1 MNTTA
6 GQQLI
11 NLSGIAR
18 MTGMQM
24 PTVSNWRK
32 RDDTFPKPAG
42 GTDVRPLFSV
52 AEIKDWIRAT
62 GKNVEFKE
70 RGLAL
75 QLADMLRSDY
85 RSHEYPGILLSAI
98 ALTHWARQNRPD
110 YLDSL
115 MPERIE
121 VLARDCASALTDR
134 YRLVVDMIVQWA
146 NPYGRGRGSDAFIQL
161 LRRVSQ
167 VEDLAELAQDVMA
180 LAVSRDSS
188 MAEHLATPAFSDL
201 LVSLLPPGGLTY
213 SDLGSGGGQT
223 LLTAARQNRSWKLH
237 GIERDHSSNQFA
249 ACLLFVHNIDAQ
261 IDSADIFDRAVGMQ
275 FDRITFS
282 APFGM
287 RLRDDQVWHI
297 SWPFGKPPLSRG
309 DGAWPQLAYQA
320 LSHGGHAVVVVAS
333 GVLFRSGI
341 ERDIMGRMV
350 AQGAIEAVISLPG
363 NTQPNT
369 ALPVNILL
377 LSKDK
382 EHIPDKILMV
392 DVSQIDSE
400 EDRRDS
406 RRERDFT
413 EVFKKAINA
422 VEAWRNGSDGTSEVS
437 IAVPIADL
445 MAPDATLMPQRW
457 LASLTELSEE
467 DVSSLIQ
474 GVGAAK
480 DIWTRTMEEQTR
492 PPSAAS
498 VKKST
503 NEVPLRPLPELGL
516 VVIRGDYIRPKQEME
531 DPEDGTARVVTL
543 ESVRTGEPKELPAM
557 TERLRKTPV
566 RTQEGDILVTSLG
579 SRVDARVCHEA
590 GLEVDRNVNIVR
602 GLGNA
607 WDADFVAQQLMAKH
621 NQAMLSGA
629 TIKRVDIKQLLI
641 PQLPIEIQREAG
653 RIFREFSVFSEASKQ
668 ALDRAGTYINALR
681 EAISTGTVTVD
692 AP

>member
-32 RDDTFPKPAG
+32 RDETFPKPAG

-52 AEIKDWIRAT
+52 AEVKDWIRAT
-62 GKNVEFKE
+62 GKNVEFRE

-75 QLADMLRSDY
+75 QLADMLRSEY
-85 RSHEYPGILLSAI
+85 RAHEYAGILLSAI
-98 ALTHWARQNRPD
+98 ALTRWARQNRPD
-110 YLDSL
+110 YLDGL
-115 MPERIE
+115 MPETVE
-121 VLARDCASALTDR
+121 ALARDCASALTDR
-134 YRLVVDMIVQWA
+134 HHLVADMIIEWA
-146 NPYGRGRGSDAFIQL
+146 TPVRRVGGSDSFFEL
-161 LRRVSQ
+161 LRRISE
-167 VEDLAELAQDVMA
+167 VEDLPGLAQDVTA
-180 LAVSRDSS
+180 LARRDPS

-201 LVSLLPPGGLTY
+201 LVSLLPAGGLTY
-213 SDLGSGGGQT
+213 SDFGSGGGQT
-223 LLTAARQNRSWKLH
+223 LLTAAQQNRGWELH
-237 GIERDHSSNQFA
+237 GIDVHQSSNRFA
-249 ACLLFVHNIDAQ
+249 ACLLYVHDIDAQ
-261 IDSADIFDRAVGMQ
+261 IDSADIFDRATGMQ

-287 RLRDDQVWHI
+287 RLLDDQVWRI

-309 DGAWPQLAYQA
+309 DAAWPQLAYQA
-320 LSHGGHAVVVVAS
+320 LRHGGHAVVVVGPSVLTRS
-333 GVLFRSGI
+333 GV

-369 ALPVNILL
+369 TLPVNILL
-377 LSKDK
+377 LTKEK
-382 EHIPDKILMV
+382 EHVPDKVLMV

-400 EDRRDS
+400 EDRQGS

-413 EVFKKAINA
+413 QVFERAISA
-422 VEAWRNGSDGTSEVS
+422 VEAWRSGGDGVSEVS
-437 IAVPIADL
+437 IPVPLADL

-457 LASLTELSEE
+457 LASMTELSE
-467 DVSSLIQ
+467 DDLSSLIQ
-474 GVGAAK
+474 HVGATK
-480 DIWTRTMEEQTR
+480 ENWTRTMAEQAS
-492 PPSAAS
+492 PPSAAY

-503 NEVPLRPLPELGL
+503 EEVPLRPLPELGL
-516 VVIRGDYIRPKQEME
+516 VVVRGDYIRPKQDME
-531 DPEDGTARVVTL
+531 DPEDGTTRVVTL
-543 ESVRTGEPKELPAM
+543 ESVRTGEPKELPVM

-579 SRVDARVCHEA
+579 SRVEARVFREA
-590 GLEVDRNVNIVR
+590 GLEVDRNVSIVR

-607 WDADFVAQQLMAKH
+607 WDPDFVAQQLMAKH

-629 TIKRVDIKQLLI
+629 TIKRVDVKQLLI
-641 PQLPIEIQREAG
+641 PQLPIKIQREVG
-653 RIFREFSVFSEASKQ
+653 RIFREFSAFSEASRQ
-668 ALDRAGTYINALR
+668 AADKAGTYISALR
-681 EAISTGTVTVD
+681 EAISTGTITVD

>member
-32 RDDTFPKPAG
+32 RDETFPKPAG

-52 AEIKDWIRAT
+52 VEVKDWIRAT

-70 RGLAL
+70 RGVAL
-75 QLADMLRSDY
+75 QLADMLRSEY
-85 RSHEYPGILLSAI
+85 RSHEYPGYLLSAI
-98 ALTHWARQNRPD
+98 ALTHWARQNRPGYID
-110 YLDSL
+110 GL
-115 MPERIE
+115 MPETVE
-121 VLARDCASALTDR
+121 VLARDSASALMERYPLVADKIVEWVTPRDR
-134 YRLVVDMIVQWA
+134 T
-146 NPYGRGRGSDAFIQL
+146 RGMGSFFQV
-161 LRRVSQ
+161 LRRMSE
-167 VEDLAELAQDVMA
+167 VEDLAGLARDVTA
-180 LAVSRDSS
+180 LARRDS

-201 LVSLLPPGGLTY
+201 LVSLLPAGGLTY
-213 SDLGSGGGQT
+213 SDFGSGGGQT
-223 LLTAARQNRSWKLH
+223 LLTAARQSRDWRLH
-237 GIERDHSSNQFA
+237 GIERDQSANQFA
-249 ACLLFVHNIDAQ
+249 ACLLFVNDIDVQ
-261 IDSADIFDRAVGMQ
+261 IDSADIFDRAAGMQ
-275 FDRITFS
+275 FDRITFG

-287 RLRDDQVWHI
+287 RLRDDQVWRI

-309 DGAWPQLAYQA
+309 DTAWPQLAYQA
-320 LSHGGHAVVVVAS
+320 LTHGGHAVVVVGPSALTRS
-333 GVLFRSGI
+333 GV
-341 ERDIMGRMV
+341 ERDILGRMV
-350 AQGAIEAVISLPG
+350 AQGAIEAVISLPS

-382 EHIPDKILMV
+382 EHVPDKVLMV
-392 DVSQIDSE
+392 DVSQMDSE

-413 EVFKKAINA
+413 QVFNQVSSA
-422 VEAWRNGSDGTSEVS
+422 VEAWRSGSDGISEVS

-457 LASLTELSEE
+457 MASMTELSEE
-467 DVSSLIQ
+467 DLSSLVH

-480 DIWTRTMEEQTR
+480 DVWTRAVEEQPR
-492 PPSAAS
+492 PPSAKY
-498 VKKST
+498 VKKAT
-503 NEVPLRPLPELGL
+503 EDVPLRPLPELGL
-516 VVIRGDYIRPKQEME
+516 VVVRGDYIRPKQDVEESE
-531 DPEDGTARVVTL
+531 DDTTRVVTL
-543 ESVRTGEPKELPAM
+543 ESVRTGVPKELPVM

-579 SRVDARVCHEA
+579 SRVDARVCREA
-590 GLEVDRNVNIVR
+590 GLEVDRNVSIVR

-607 WDADFVAQQLMAKH
+607 WDADFVAQQLMANH

-629 TIKRVDIKQLLI
+629 TIKRVDVKQLLI
-641 PQLPIEIQREAG
+641 PQLPIEIQHEAG
-653 RIFREFSVFSEASKQ
+653 RIFREFSAFAEASKQ
-668 ALDRAGTYINALR
+668 AIDKAGAYISALR